1 MRDRSWAPRSW
12 VSTATGYA
20 AMAIGILDIVR
31 AVLPAFRRSRVGEIT
46 GFLPGTFTSLAQAVS
61 LVLGILTVMLAHG
74 LRRRKKRAWRAV
86 MVLLPLSVV
95 MELLH
100 AHRPFTAV
108 VSVLVVVLLV
118 IDRREFNALSDPR
131 TRWRALW
138 NLLVLGVL
146 DIVIGWVVVNA
157 HPRYIVGA
165 PGAGERLQ
173 HVLLGLVGVEGP
185 VAYSSERT
193 ADLVYYSLLG
203 LGALTAVTT
212 LYLVLRPDRPVAEL
226 DPEQERTV
234 RELLARH
241 GARDSL
247 GYFALRRDKSV
258 VFSPTGKAVI
268 AYRVVSGVMLA
279 SGDPIGDVE
288 AWPGAIKR
296 FMEEAERHAWVP
308 AVIGCSETGGE
319 VWTREGRL
327 SALEIGDEAVIDV
340 AAFTLEG
347 RTMRNVRQMVNR
359 VERAG
364 YTCLVRR
371 VGDLTEA
378 EKDRIRHAADSWRG
392 TDTERGFS
400 MALGR
405 FGDPADAGCVVV
417 TAHGH
422 TGNTSKN
429 APENTSKNA
438 SKAESTS
445 KAEGASEAGDT
456 SKAGGTS
463 KASIVEGA
471 KDRES
476 ARDREGPV
484 SDEGAVDGGTGT
496 GEDIRAVLHFVPWG
510 TDGISLDLMRRD
522 HEADPGLNDLLIVK
536 ALQAAPALGVSMV
549 SLNFAMFRAALARG
563 ERLGAGP
570 ILRVW
575 YGVLVFLSRWFQIES
590 LYRFNAKF
598 QPLWKP
604 RFLVYPAARDLPRI
618 GVSALQAE
626 AFISLFL
633 PGTVSRCVR
642 SLLPARFRT
651 SRIP

>member
-1 MRDRSWAPRSW
+1 M
-12 VSTATGYA
+12 STAAGYA
-20 AMAIGILDIVR
+20 ATAIGVLDILR
-31 AVLPAFRRSRVGEIT
+31 AVLPAFRRSRVGEIA
-46 GFLPGTFTSLAQAVS
+46 GLLPGTFTSLAQAVS
-61 LVLGILTVMLAHG
+61 LVLGILIVMLAHG
-74 LRRRKKRAWRAV
+74 LRRRKRRAWRAV
-86 MVLLPLSVV
+86 VVLLPLSVV
-95 MELLH
+95 LELLH
-100 AHRPFTAV
+100 SHRPFTALL
-108 VSVLVVVLLV
+108 STLVFVLLV
-118 IDRREFNALSDPR
+118 VNRREFDALSDPR

-146 DIVIGWVVVNA
+146 DVAIGWVVVDA
-157 HPRYIVGA
+157 HHRSIIGD

-173 HVLLGLVGVEGP
+173 HVLLGLVGMEGP

-212 LYLVLRPDRPVAEL
+212 LYLVLRPEKPVAEL
-226 DPEQERTV
+226 DPGQEETV

-258 VFSPTGKAVI
+258 VFSPTGKSVI

-288 AWPGAIKR
+288 AWPGAIRR

-371 VGDLTEA
+371 AGDLTET

-417 TAHGH
+417 TAHG
-422 TGNTSKN
+422 
-429 APENTSKNA
+429 P
-438 SKAESTS
+438 
-445 KAEGASEAGDT
+445 
-456 SKAGGTS
+456 AGGTGS
-463 KASIVEGA
+463 SEKAAGTAEA
-471 KDRES
+471 
-476 ARDREGPV
+476 A
-484 SDEGAVDGGTGT
+484 DGGAG
-496 GEDIRAVLHFVPWG
+496 GDIRAVLHFVPWG
-510 TDGISLDLMRRD
+510 TDGMSLDLMRRD
-522 HEADPGLNDLLIVK
+522 HAADPGLNDLLIVK
-536 ALQAAPALGVSMV
+536 ALQAAPALGVSVV

-570 ILRVW
+570 ILRAW

-626 AFISLFL
+626 AFISLRL
-633 PGTVSRCVR
+633 PEMVSRRVR
-642 SLLPARFRT
+642 ALLPARFRT

>member
-20 AMAIGILDIVR
+20 AMAIGILDIIR

-61 LVLGILTVMLAHG
+61 LVLGVLTVMLAHG

-108 VSVLVVVLLV
+108 ISVLVVVLLV

-138 NLLVLGVL
+138 NFLALGVL

-157 HPRYIVGA
+157 HPRYVVGA
-165 PGAGERLQ
+165 PDAGERLQ

-185 VAYSSERT
+185 VGYSSERT

-212 LYLVLRPDRPVAEL
+212 LYLVLRPERPVAEL

-319 VWTREGRL
+319 IWTREGRL
-327 SALEIGDEAVIDV
+327 SALEIGDEAVVDV

-417 TAHGH
+417 TAHSHAG
-422 TGNTSKN
+422 G
-429 APENTSKNA
+429 A
-438 SKAESTS
+438 SKAGSSS
-445 KAEGASEAGDT
+445 KTDGSSEAD
-456 SKAGGTS
+456 GTS
-463 KASIVEGA
+463 KAAGSSKADDSSKAGSAEGA
-471 KDRES
+471 MDGDEGG
-476 ARDREGPV
+476 EGPV
-484 SDEGAVDGGTGT
+484 SGEGVLDGGTGP

-570 ILRVW
+570 ILRIW

-598 QPLWKP
+598 RPLWKP

-618 GVSALQAE
+618 GMSALQAE
-626 AFISLFL
+626 AFISLGL
-633 PGTVSRCVR
+633 PGVVSRRIR

>member
-1 MRDRSWAPRSW
+1 MPRSW
-12 VSTATGYA
+12 VPIAAGYA
-20 AMAIGILDIVR
+20 AMAIGVLDILR
-31 AVLPAFRRSRVGEIT
+31 AVLPAFRKSLVGELT
-46 GFLPGTFTSLAQAVS
+46 GFLPGTFASLAQAVS
-61 LVLGILTVMLAHG
+61 LVLGILIVMLAHG
-74 LRRRKKRAWRAV
+74 LRRRKNRAWRAV
-86 MVLLPLSVV
+86 MVLLPLSAL
-95 MELLH
+95 MEFLH
-100 AHRPFTAV
+100 SHHPFTAILTTPV
-108 VSVLVVVLLV
+108 IALLV
-118 IDRREFNALSDPR
+118 ARQREFYALSDPR

-138 NLLVLGVL
+138 NLLVLLVL
-146 DIVIGWVVVNA
+146 DIGLGWVVVNA
-157 HPRYIVGA
+157 HPKTTVGDPSA
-165 PGAGERLQ
+165 EERLQ
-173 HVLLGLVGVEGP
+173 HVLLGLIGVEGP
-185 VAYSSERT
+185 VRYSSERT
-193 ADLVYYSLLG
+193 ADLVFYSLLG

-212 LYLVLRPDRPVAEL
+212 LYLALRPERPVAEL
-226 DPEQERTV
+226 DPRQEETV

-288 AWPGAIKR
+288 AWPGAIRR
-296 FMEEAERHAWVP
+296 FLEEAERHAWVP

-378 EKDRIRHAADSWRG
+378 EKDRIRYAADSWRG

-405 FGDPADAGCVVV
+405 FGDPADAECVVV
-417 TAHGH
+417 TAHRPAET
-422 TGNTSKN
+422 TGNAVETADAKSGG
-429 APENTSKNA
+429 AA
-438 SKAESTS
+438 AE
-445 KAEGASEAGDT
+445 
-456 SKAGGTS
+456 
-463 KASIVEGA
+463 
-471 KDRES
+471 
-476 ARDREGPV
+476 
-484 SDEGAVDGGTGT
+484 GGTGP
-496 GEDIRAVLHFVPWG
+496 GEDIHAVLHFVPWG
-510 TDGISLDLMRRD
+510 RSGMSLDLMRRD
-522 HEADPGLNDLLIVK
+522 HDADPGLNDLLIVK
-536 ALQAAPALGVSMV
+536 ALQAAPALGVSVV

-570 ILRVW
+570 ILRAW
-575 YGVLVFLSRWFQIES
+575 YVLLVFLSRWFQIES

-604 RFLVYPAARDLPRI
+604 RFLVYPAVRDLPRI

-626 AFISLFL
+626 AFISLCL
-633 PGTVSRCVR
+633 PGIASRR
-642 SLLPARFRT
+642 LRIPRRASPRT
-651 SRIP
+651 SRTP

>member
-1 MRDRSWAPRSW
+1 MRDRSGAPRSR
-12 VSTATGYA
+12 VSTAAGYA
-20 AMAIGILDIVR
+20 AMTIGILDIVR
-31 AVLPAFRRSRVGEIT
+31 AVLPAFRRSRVGEIA

-61 LVLGILTVMLAHG
+61 LVLGVLTVMLAHG

-86 MVLLPLSVV
+86 VVLLPLSVLV
-95 MELLH
+95 ELLH
-100 AHRPFTAV
+100 AHRPFTAIL
-108 VSVLVVVLLV
+108 STLVFVLLV
-118 IDRREFNALSDPR
+118 INRHEFDALSDPR

-146 DIVIGWVVVNA
+146 DVVIGWAVVNA
-157 HPRYIVGA
+157 HPLMIVGD

-173 HVLLGLVGVEGP
+173 HVLLGLVGMEGP
-185 VAYSSERT
+185 VSYSLERT

-212 LYLVLRPDRPVAEL
+212 LYLVLRPERPVAEL
-226 DPEQERTV
+226 DPEQEEAV

-288 AWPGAIKR
+288 AWPGAIRR
-296 FMEEAERHAWVP
+296 FMEEAGRHAWVP

-347 RTMRNVRQMVNR
+347 RSMRNVRQMVNR
-359 VERAG
+359 VDRAG

-405 FGDPADAGCVVV
+405 FGDPADAGCVAV
-417 TAHGH
+417 TAHGPA
-422 TGNTSKN
+422 G
-429 APENTSKNA
+429 
-438 SKAESTS
+438 STS
-445 KAEGASEAGDT
+445 EAET
-456 SKAGGTS
+456 S
-463 KASIVEGA
+463 
-471 KDRES
+471 
-476 ARDREGPV
+476 
-484 SDEGAVDGGTGT
+484 EGAVGGEDGGTGP
-496 GEDIRAVLHFVPWG
+496 GGDIRAILHFVPWG
-510 TDGISLDLMRRD
+510 TDGMSLDLMRRD
-522 HEADPGLNDLLIVK
+522 HAADPGLNDLLIVK
-536 ALQAAPALGVSMV
+536 ALQAAPALGVSTV
-549 SLNFAMFRAALARG
+549 SLNFALFRAALARG

-570 ILRVW
+570 ILRLW

-618 GVSALQAE
+618 GMSALQAE
-626 AFISLFL
+626 AFISLRL
-633 PGTVSRCVR
+633 PATVSRRVR
-642 SLLPARFRT
+642 SLLPACFRT

>member
-1 MRDRSWAPRSW
+1 MD
-12 VSTATGYA
+12 
-20 AMAIGILDIVR
+20 
-31 AVLPAFRRSRVGEIT
+31 
-46 GFLPGTFTSLAQAVS
+46 
-61 LVLGILTVMLAHG
+61 
-74 LRRRKKRAWRAV
+74 
-86 MVLLPLSVV
+86 
-95 MELLH
+95 LLH
-100 AHRPFTAV
+100 SHRPFTAV
-108 VSVLVVVLLV
+108 LSVLVVVLLV
-118 IDRREFNALSDPR
+118 INRNEFNALSDPR

-157 HPRYIVGA
+157 HPLMIVGA
-165 PGAGERLQ
+165 PSAGERLQ
-173 HVLLGLVGVEGP
+173 HVLLGLVGVQGP
-185 VAYSSERT
+185 VEYSLERT

-212 LYLVLRPDRPVAEL
+212 LYLVLRPERPVARL
-226 DPEQERTV
+226 DPEQEKTV

-327 SALEIGDEAVIDV
+327 SALEIGDEAVVDV

-371 VGDLTEA
+371 VGDLTEE

-422 TGNTSKN
+422 
-429 APENTSKNA
+429 
-438 SKAESTS
+438 
-445 KAEGASEAGDT
+445 
-456 SKAGGTS
+456 AGGTS
-463 KASIVEGA
+463 KAGSTSKAGGFPQAEGTSQAKGTSQAEGA
-471 KDRES
+471 EGSKDSECAMDGEGDAGGEDGRGRGGR
-476 ARDREGPV
+476 RDRAGRGHP
-484 SDEGAVDGGTGT
+484 
-496 GEDIRAVLHFVPWG
+496 RH
-510 TDGISLDLMRRD
+510 
-522 HEADPGLNDLLIVK
+522 
-536 ALQAAPALGVSMV
+536 PALRPMGDG
-549 SLNFAMFRAALARG
+549 RH
-563 ERLGAGP
+563 
-570 ILRVW
+570 
-575 YGVLVFLSRWFQIES
+575 
-590 LYRFNAKF
+590 
-598 QPLWKP
+598 
-604 RFLVYPAARDLPRI
+604 LPRPDA
-618 GVSALQAE
+618 S
-626 AFISLFL
+626 
-633 PGTVSRCVR
+633 
-642 SLLPARFRT
+642 
-651 SRIP
+651 